1 MKNIFNRNTLLFW
14 AFHLFSL
21 GAFWF
26 PFTAETLAVI
36 AGSYFVRMFFITTA
50 YHRYFAHRAFEA
62 GRGFQYFLAFMAMT
76 SSQKGVLWWAG
87 HHRIH
92 HRHSDAPGDLHS
104 PNQGFWWSHCGWFL
118 ASDHEETPVDRI
130 RDFAKFPEI
139 AFLDRHWWIPVAS
152 FFLFQFLMW
161 GWMGVFCG
169 GFLGTTLLWHGTFT
183 INSLSHLWGSQRY
196 ETGDLSRNNPVL
208 AFITLGEGWHNNHHY
223 SPSAARNGFKWY
235 EFDVTF
241 YGILLFEK
249 LGLVKNLRGIRRA
262 SELTETPGFEK
273 STAKIAQSH

>member
-1 MKNIFNRNTLLFW
+1 MKNIFNRNTVLFW
-14 AFHLFSL
+14 VFHAFSL
-21 GAFWF
+21 GVLWI
-26 PFTAETLAVI
+26 PFSWTAVAILAC
-36 AGSYFVRMFFITTA
+36 SYFVRMFFITA
-50 YHRYFAHRAFEA
+50 SYHRYFSHRAFETS
-62 GRGFQYFLAFMAMT
+62 RGFQFFLAFMAMT

-92 HRHSDAPGDLHS
+92 HRHSDGPGDLHS

-118 ASDHEETPVDRI
+118 ADSHEATPLDRI
-130 RDFAKFPEI
+130 QDFAKYPEI
-139 AFLDRHWWIPVAS
+139 RFLDRHWWIPVAA
-152 FFLFQFLMW
+152 FFAFLFLTW
-161 GWMGVFCG
+161 GMMGVFYG

-183 INSLSHLWGSQRY
+183 INSLSHLWGSRRY

-208 AFITLGEGWHNNHHY
+208 AFITLGEGWHNNHHH

-262 SELTETPGFEK
+262 SELTEVPGFEK